1 MNAARQVSTEFQTVV
16 ETRLGFEIHRNAN
29 GSYVAIP
36 QGWAPPHATTLEA
49 PNLPALRQRIWN
61 WWHRL
66 LD

>member
-1 MNAARQVSTEFQTVV
+1 MSATPEVRTAFESVV

-29 GSYVAIP
+29 GGFVAIP
-36 QGWAPPHATTLEA
+36 QGWTREQATVLEA
-49 PNLPALRQRIWN
+49 ETLPALRQRIWN

>member
-1 MNAARQVSTEFQTVV
+1 MNATRPAPTDFEAVI
-16 ETRLGFEIHRNAN
+16 ETRLGFEIHRNTD

-36 QGWAPPHATTLEA
+36 QGWTSSDTSVLEA
-49 PNLPALRQRIWN
+49 PTLPAMRQRIWN